1 MHLSLLWIKRDGQ
14 VTTICTDEGRLRLV
28 CEQQADMNMSRG
40 HWRCRGQSAGEQ
52 KPWLDVLPSLT
63 MCDAHVDLDEQE
75 V

>member
-1 MHLSLLWIKRDGQ
+1 
-14 VTTICTDEGRLRLV
+14 
-28 CEQQADMNMSRG
+28 MNMSRG